1 MGAAMDLATGF
12 RLADREVWPRE
23 GRIVGPSGPMRVEP
37 KTMAVLLEL
46 ARHDGGVVSREQ
58 IHAAVWP
65 RQVVTDDVL
74 TRCVGQLR
82 RALGDKSG
90 EPRFVETIAR
100 RGYRL
105 LARVAPLPG
114 RATGPPETL
123 LVLPFQAYSGNL
135 EPWLVDGL
143 TELLITRLAAVRGLR
158 VISRTTAMKFRDTS
172 ESVPAIAAQVGADW
186 VVEGSVLGSANRLQ
200 VVAQLI
206 DARTDSH
213 AWAGQYLRD
222 VTDLLLLQN
231 TLAESIARAI
241 ERALGPAEAQG
252 EWDMRLPAAAM
263 RDYLRGRHLLSGR
276 SAGNLREALGHFERV
291 TRAAPDYAPAWA
303 SQAEIHMLLAHY
315 GVEPSQ
321 TAVATTRA
329 LLERALTLDAHQ
341 PIGLACL
348 GAVSFFFDRDFDAAQ
363 RYLHEA
369 LARLPSYSVA
379 MLSLANVQAV
389 RREFEEAEAW
399 LAQALLVDPLDVGIS
414 MNVGDHRILSGRYR
428 AAVEALEQAQRL
440 SPGHRPSALRL
451 AWAAALAGIPDLAN
465 DTLARLQPAGA
476 SPDAQ
481 WLEYEAVVAAALG
494 DSARAAAA
502 ADALEQLARSRFVT
516 SWGRARALA
525 AAGRSAA
532 AIAALSDCLRD
543 RSSSVPF
550 MAITPAFTALAS
562 EPDFRE
568 LVRRAGLP

>member
-1 MGAAMDLATGF
+1 
-12 RLADREVWPRE
+12 
-23 GRIVGPSGPMRVEP
+23 
-37 KTMAVLLEL
+37 
-46 ARHDGGVVSREQ
+46 
-58 IHAAVWP
+58 
-65 RQVVTDDVL
+65 
-74 TRCVGQLR
+74 
-82 RALGDKSG
+82 
-90 EPRFVETIAR
+90 
-100 RGYRL
+100 
-105 LARVAPLPG
+105 
-114 RATGPPETL
+114 
-123 LVLPFQAYSGNL
+123 
-135 EPWLVDGL
+135 
-143 TELLITRLAAVRGLR
+143 
-158 VISRTTAMKFRDTS
+158 
-172 ESVPAIAAQVGADW
+172 
-186 VVEGSVLGSANRLQ
+186 
-200 VVAQLI
+200 
-206 DARTDSH
+206 
-213 AWAGQYLRD
+213 
-222 VTDLLLLQN
+222 
-231 TLAESIARAI
+231 
-241 ERALGPAEAQG
+241 
-252 EWDMRLPAAAM
+252 
-263 RDYLRGRHLLSGR
+263 
-276 SAGNLREALGHFERV
+276 
-291 TRAAPDYAPAWA
+291 
-303 SQAEIHMLLAHY
+303 MLLAHY

-321 TAVATTRA
+321 TSVATTRA

-414 MNVGDHRILSGRYR
+414 MNLGDHRILSGQYP

-451 AWAAALAGIPDLAN
+451 AWAAALAGNPDLAN
-465 DTLARLQPAGA
+465 DTLARLRPAGA
-476 SPDAQ
+476 SPDAP

-494 DSARAAAA
+494 DAARAAAA
-502 ADALEQLARSRFVT
+502 ADALEELARSRFVT

-532 AIAALSDCLRD
+532 AIAALSDCVRE

-562 EPDFRE
+562 EPAFRE